1 MAFNIKAYHPSRV
14 IKFVEA
20 SRAAGDH
27 RVSSRPPV
35 LPTRLHL
42 YNKKPF
48 LGICFKKCQD
58 FSRCLWSTGTFLQII
73 FIVDNLFN
81 CRGEPLHL
89 NLSIQGRRNRSI
101 ASATNPIMPRV
112 DFASPPLFF
121 FSFAH
126 SSHYQRERSRK
137 ADLEQIHFISITCIC
152 PGVLSEEQSSG
163 CRDQTGWARD
173 ENTKHGVFPAC
184 LNILYMKTLLIR

>member
-20 SRAAGDH
+20 SRASGDH
-27 RVSSRPPV
+27 RVSSQPPV

-58 FSRCLWSTGTFLQII
+58 FSRCPWSTGTFLQII

-101 ASATNPIMPRV
+101 ASATNPIMPRL

-121 FSFAH
+121 FLVCPLLPLLEGKEQESRFRVDPFHFNNLHLPRRPLRGAEFRM
-126 SSHYQRERSRK
+126 QRSERLGKR
-137 ADLEQIHFISITCIC
+137 
-152 PGVLSEEQSSG
+152 
-163 CRDQTGWARD
+163 
-173 ENTKHGVFPAC
+173 
-184 LNILYMKTLLIR
+184 